1 MAIQKQSSQPRKS
14 SRKEKLEKVKEDATV
29 EKILAD
35 IGAFSRGYNGNNL
48 LKSAGEVINFT
59 PEHIKEFKK
68 CKKDPVYFAENY
80 IKIVHVDK
88 GKIPIKLYDYQKKII
103 YGLRDNRFTVLLS
116 ARQTGKS
123 TVVFCFLLWYIIF
136 HSDKKCCILAN
147 KGRTAQ
153 TILARLQLA
162 YIHLPKWLQPGI
174 VEGGWNKQSTQLANG
189 SSIMSA
195 ATSSDSVRGDSFS
208 LVFID
213 EIAFIR
219 PNVFQEFF
227 SSTFPTLSSGQTTK
241 CIMVSTP
248 NGQNHFYDIWTKAVN
263 KESDFV
269 PFEVNWWDVPG
280 RDEEWKRKQI
290 ASTSQLMFD
299 REYGNSFS
307 ASSNTLI
314 EGDILRRLTHGIKDP
329 EQYNKNLKIYE
340 LPKKSHTYIATVDVA
355 DEGIDLSTISVIDI
369 TEYPWKQVA
378 VYRANLSYL
387 LFPQMIVNICVKY
400 NKANVL
406 VEKNETGKAVLHVLN
421 YELDYDNVIS
431 TRTLQKESSVKFKV
445 ELGQRTTVKTK
456 SMGCATLK
464 VLLENGKL
472 QIFDKDTVDELKH
485 FELNSKGS
493 YSAEP
498 PYHDD
503 IVMGLV
509 NFAYYS
515 TTSSFE
521 AMFDTS
527 FGTTIRSEKEHELEE
542 SLCPLPLFGADMD
555 DDHMSSEDRKW
566 LEA

>member
-1 MAIQKQSSQPRKS
+1 MAIQKQQSQPRKS
-14 SRKEKLEKVKEDATV
+14 SKKLKVQKAQEDATV

-35 IGAFSRGYNGNNL
+35 IGAFSRGYNGNSL

-59 PEHIKEFKK
+59 PEHIKEFKR

-80 IKIVHVDK
+80 IKIIHVDK

-103 YGLRDNRFTVLLS
+103 YGLRDNRFSVVLS
-116 ARQTGKS
+116 CRQSGKS

-136 HSDKKCCILAN
+136 HSDKRCCILAN

-174 VEGGWNKQSTQLANG
+174 VEGGWNKQSIQLENG
-189 SSIMSA
+189 SSMLSA
-195 ATSSDSVRGDSFS
+195 STSSDSVRGDSFS
-208 LVFID
+208 LAFID
-213 EIAFIR
+213 EVAFIR
-219 PNVFQEFF
+219 TTVWNEFF
-227 SSTFPTLSSGQTTK
+227 NSTFPTISSGKTTK

-248 NGQNHFYDIWTKAVN
+248 NGQNHFYDIWNKAVN
-263 KESDFV
+263 KESDFE

-290 ASTSQLMFD
+290 ANTSLISFEQ
-299 REYGNSFS
+299 EYGNSFA
-307 ASSNTLI
+307 ASSNTLVD
-314 EGDILRRLTHGIKDP
+314 GDILRRLSNGIKDP

-340 LPKKSHTYIATVDVA
+340 LPEKSHTYIATVDVA